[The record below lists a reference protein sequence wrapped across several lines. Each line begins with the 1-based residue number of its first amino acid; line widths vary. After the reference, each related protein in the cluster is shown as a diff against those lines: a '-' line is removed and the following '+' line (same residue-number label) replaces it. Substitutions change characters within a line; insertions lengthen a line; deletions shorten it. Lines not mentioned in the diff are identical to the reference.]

1 MRICLNDLFYGH
13 GRKLMQG
20 HMAFESGIVSRNCKQ
35 QTDVLPGVETFGLCA
50 VMIPCKDVS
59 KMKMD
64 WWWLFLATRMG
75 GWDRSFESNSFLNGF
90 SENTSGTSLFS
101 RPRWVE
107 VYNRGG
113 CTLKHC
119 WEKISDPSMERLRMD
134 DERSLVSVWFFCG
147 FLSANN
153 EIRLIEP
160 SVRVK
165 VCIIPC
171 GGYSWD
177 LLTLCDKWFD
187 HSKRLESKNW
197 RSCLRKI
204 NASTAVQR
212 QNFYNMFSINN
223 ANNIPK
229 FGFTLESKHI
239 L

>member
-1 MRICLNDLFYGH
+1 MVQVCFPVHVELRFTIVAVAPWSIA
-13 GRKLMQG
+13 GR
-20 HMAFESGIVSRNCKQ
+20 
-35 QTDVLPGVETFGLCA
+35 
-50 VMIPCKDVS
+50 
-59 KMKMD
+59 
-64 WWWLFLATRMG
+64 
-75 GWDRSFESNSFLNGF
+75 
-90 SENTSGTSLFS
+90 
-101 RPRWVE
+101 
-107 VYNRGG
+107 
-113 CTLKHC
+113 
-119 WEKISDPSMERLRMD
+119 
-134 DERSLVSVWFFCG
+134 RSLILPWNVCAWMMSEAWFLFGFFCR